1 MKKSVLIIV
10 IIILIIILGV
20 LLIINRDKKVS
31 INESF
36 EMKINQT
43 VFVKNEN
50 LKIKLLSII
59 DNTCPK
65 DAQCIRA
72 GEIEYNLQVNSKTIK
87 LDNVNNTKQTYN
99 AYIIKLDNNV
109 SNNKYVKLKVEKIGG

>member
-43 VFVKNEN
+43 VFVKNGN

>member
-87 LDNVNNTKQTYN
+87 LDTVNNTKQTYN
-99 AYIIKLDNNV
+99 TYIIKLDNND
-109 SNNKYVKLKVEKIGG
+109 SNKKYVKLKVEKIGG

>member
-50 LKIKLLSII
+50 LKIKLLSIM

-99 AYIIKLDNNV
+99 DYIIILDNND
-109 SNNKYVKLKVEKIGG
+109 SNKKHVRLKVEKIGG